1 MDKQYA
7 VSQYFLPEF
16 IGVDATINR
25 LLQQLKAGRGCTI
38 HRADG
43 VTLHVSADAGPADR
57 ELPALWEPRPSV
69 ACWICGAQWPA
80 GYAGFDHTGRVVVVV
95 CDDCAANLAAMVVD
109 RHLGTVGG

>member
-1 MDKQYA
+1 MDKEYA
-7 VSQYFLPEF
+7 ISQYFLPEF
-16 IGVDATINR
+16 TGVDATVNR

-57 ELPALWEPRPSV
+57 ELPALWETRPSV
-69 ACWICGAQWPA
+69 ACWICGAQWPE

-95 CDDCAANLAAMVVD
+95 CSDCAANLTAMVVD
-109 RHLGTVGG
+109 RHLGEVAE